1 MAVRKSG
8 GSSRRAARIAESVIL
23 SSASASAERAV
34 GARGSALV
42 CQSLAGSAPGAMA
55 GLGFRLRVGLKNV
68 VARVFFRQAGRVVPR
83 ANWLKAGLGL
93 GQVVRTQGPAS
104 G

>member
-8 GSSRRAARIAESVIL
+8 GSSRRATRIAESVIL

-42 CQSLAGSAPGAMA
+42 CQSLAGAAPGAMA
-55 GLGFRLRVGLKNV
+55 GSGVGLREEV
-68 VARVFFRQAGRVVPR
+68 LEVLAGVLFGPAGGVGPR
-83 ANWLKAGLGL
+83 ASVLEEPRALAG
-93 GQVVRTQGPAS
+93 VAWARP
-104 G
+104 